1 MQPSGAPVTADLGPS
16 ADEGVVAR
24 ARAGDQAAFGALV
37 QQHSPALFKVC
48 VRITG
53 DAALAE
59 DAMQDAFV
67 QAWRALPRFQER
79 ARFSTWLHRI
89 AVNAALNQRRSRAP
103 WGRRLVDDPEGEQL
117 AAAPDHAPGPEQL
130 AHAAGLGRTVADALE
145 LLTPLERAAFVL
157 RHHEGA
163 SIQEIRAELG
173 GSDNAVKHAIFRA
186 VRKLREAL
194 EPYADELGEEQDDE
208 L

>member
-1 MQPSGAPVTADLGPS
+1 MDPS
-16 ADEGVVAR
+16 APTPDEPLVER
-24 ARAGDQAAFGALV
+24 ARAGDKGAFGQLV
-37 QQHSPALFKVC
+37 LEHTPELFRVC
-48 VRITG
+48 VRVTG

-59 DAMQDAFV
+59 DALQEAFV
-67 QAWRALPRFQER
+67 QAWQALPRFEGR

-117 AAAPDHAPGPEQL
+117 AAAPDHAPGPEQE
-130 AHAAGLGRTVADALE
+130 AHAAVLGRAASAALE
-145 LLTPLERAAFVL
+145 QLTPLERAAFVL

-163 SIQEIRAELG
+163 SISEIRAALG

-186 VRKLREAL
+186 VRKLRVAL
-194 EPYADELGEEQDDE
+194 APYVDDTDILEDADAFDH
-208 L
+208 